1 MSSPVTHHT
10 GKAFSKGWTEV
21 AKAAPCP
28 LCGARSMERCNF
40 KGVERQH
47 GANRCSQRRRAME
60 RGYFGDPSLM
70 M

>member
-28 LCGARSMERCNF
+28 LCGARSMERCYF
-40 KGVERQH
+40 KGQERRH
-47 GANRCSQRRRAME
+47 SANRCSQRRRAME
-60 RGYFGDPSLM
+60 RGYYGDPSVM

>member
-28 LCGARSMERCNF
+28 LCGARSMQPCQF
-40 KGVERQH
+40 KGSVRSH
-47 GANRCSQRRRAME
+47 SANRCSQRRRAME
-60 RGYFGDPSLM
+60 SGYGNPDM
-70 M
+70 MM